1 MLPSPGPLSSTL
13 ISQVMRAQSSPIP
26 LSSTLISQVTRTL
39 ASPIPLFFTLVSQVT
54 RTQLSPIPLSHV
66 LVSQVMRTLASPI
79 SLSSALISQVTRAHG
94 FPLSLS
100 STLHPRLASDEGA
113 CLSTWP
119 LTSPSPSPLAIALIL
134 QVTRTIHISPLPLS
148 LPPPHPHHRPRLAS
162 DKGQF
167 TSSPSLSPSLPLTLT
182 LALILQVTRMIHVSP
197 LALTLTLT
205 LTIALT
211 LALSLT
217 LTLSLSLTL
226 ALVSQ
231 VTRVIRTSPPSL
243 SPSLPLPL
251 TLALAS
257 DEDDSCL
264 PPHPHP
270 CLASNEGDSLLP
282 PLPLSLSFALVS
294 QVMRV
299 LSCYLWGIDQVFHY
313 WNALSISLL
322 ILSRPRLASDEGTLI
337 LFLWEIDKRAT
348 NSGSKVSATQGK
360 GAKKNKANKV
370 EQVLMEENTSVAPP
384 PHFSSRESTQVL
396 VGETGD
402 LLNEDE
408 TLMPLGSQLETMNLN
423 IISAADDSDKSLEGS
438 MPLGSELETM
448 DLDFMSA
455 SNTSDQSLE
464 GSENSMEIIANISD
478 EFQEEDTNADKSED
492 KDYDNSSKENNSET
506 ESDVEDESMNIDTD
520 ITPKKGITTLKCGRA
535 PSSPTDAHHSRSKV
549 SKHSE
554 SHSSATSSL
563 SKDEL
568 QGASRTAGGF
578 SHGRATGNVYNYGN
592 DEDDPFTMPPENIKG
607 QIHLFLKP
615 EAPKPD
621 FILTDQE
628 PLSDLQEVLENISEV
643 YSPIAKKNP
652 RISLREN
659 GNWSI
664 KGCYMNIKEKKVQTA
679 KWQVDDKNIYYLEI
693 LADGADKNDI
703 TTMAAP
709 SGSSS
714 TDEEVVKHLIIS
726 HFNIL
731 EHLIKSKGKEDIHAV
746 IIQTSVKATIDKK
759 VLISVFMSPSTYYTY
774 PYKSFPLLKYHPQMV
789 SWLKNEGGVDK
800 KSVWGSKKPGFSTL
814 YEILKGKEA
823 AAEDHKN
830 QQSKGKGKEREEG
843 ESDDNEEGVKE
854 KDQEDM
860 SENKGKGKSK
870 KSHKK
875 DKGKSKKL

>member
-1 MLPSPGPLSSTL
+1 MVNTRKSSST
-13 ISQVMRAQSSPIP
+13 A
-26 LSSTLISQVTRTL
+26 
-39 ASPIPLFFTLVSQVT
+39 AK
-54 RTQLSPIPLSHV
+54 
-66 LVSQVMRTLASPI
+66 
-79 SLSSALISQVTRAHG
+79 
-94 FPLSLS
+94 
-100 STLHPRLASDEGA
+100 SD
-113 CLSTWP
+113 S
-119 LTSPSPSPLAIALIL
+119 
-134 QVTRTIHISPLPLS
+134 
-148 LPPPHPHHRPRLAS
+148 
-162 DKGQF
+162 GQ
-167 TSSPSLSPSLPLTLT
+167 
-182 LALILQVTRMIHVSP
+182 
-197 LALTLTLT
+197 
-205 LTIALT
+205 
-211 LALSLT
+211 
-217 LTLSLSLTL
+217 
-226 ALVSQ
+226 
-231 VTRVIRTSPPSL
+231 
-243 SPSLPLPL
+243 
-251 TLALAS
+251 
-257 DEDDSCL
+257 
-264 PPHPHP
+264 
-270 CLASNEGDSLLP
+270 
-282 PLPLSLSFALVS
+282 
-294 QVMRV
+294 
-299 LSCYLWGIDQVFHY
+299 
-313 WNALSISLL
+313 
-322 ILSRPRLASDEGTLI
+322 
-337 LFLWEIDKRAT
+337 RAT
-348 NSGSKVSATQGK
+348 NSGSKVSAIQGK

-396 VGETGD
+396 VGGTND
-402 LLNEDE
+402 SLNENE
-408 TLMPLGSQLETMNLN
+408 TLMPLGSQLETMDLNLM
-423 IISAADDSDKSLEGS
+423 SAADTSDKSLEGS

-448 DLDFMSA
+448 DLNFMSVA
-455 SNTSDQSLE
+455 NISDQSLE
-464 GSENSMEIIANISD
+464 QSENSIESTSDISD
-478 EFQEEDTNADKSED
+478 KFQEEHIDADKSED

-506 ESDVEDESMNIDTD
+506 ELDVEDESMNIDTD
-520 ITPKKGITTLKCGRA
+520 ITPKKGITTLKRGRA
-535 PSSPTDAHHSRSKV
+535 PSSPTDTHHSRSKV

-554 SHSSATSSL
+554 SHSSGTSSL

-578 SHGRATGNVYNYGN
+578 SRGRATGNVYNYGD

-621 FILTDQE
+621 FIITDQE

-664 KGCYMNIKEKKVQTA
+664 KGRYMNIKEKKVQTA

-726 HFNIL
+726 HFNIP
-731 EHLIKSKGKEDIHAV
+731 EHLIKSKGKEDIRAV
-746 IIQTSVKATIDKK
+746 YEKFEMIEDIWENKKASLSIIQTSVKATIDKK

-774 PYKSFPLLKYHPQMV
+774 PYKSFPLIKYHPQMV
-789 SWLKNEGGVDK
+789 SWLKNEGGIDK

-823 AAEDHKN
+823 AAEAAEDRKN

>member
-1 MLPSPGPLSSTL
+1 
-13 ISQVMRAQSSPIP
+13 
-26 LSSTLISQVTRTL
+26 
-39 ASPIPLFFTLVSQVT
+39 
-54 RTQLSPIPLSHV
+54 
-66 LVSQVMRTLASPI
+66 
-79 SLSSALISQVTRAHG
+79 
-94 FPLSLS
+94 
-100 STLHPRLASDEGA
+100 
-113 CLSTWP
+113 
-119 LTSPSPSPLAIALIL
+119 
-134 QVTRTIHISPLPLS
+134 
-148 LPPPHPHHRPRLAS
+148 
-162 DKGQF
+162 
-167 TSSPSLSPSLPLTLT
+167 
-182 LALILQVTRMIHVSP
+182 
-197 LALTLTLT
+197 
-205 LTIALT
+205 
-211 LALSLT
+211 
-217 LTLSLSLTL
+217 
-226 ALVSQ
+226 
-231 VTRVIRTSPPSL
+231 
-243 SPSLPLPL
+243 
-251 TLALAS
+251 
-257 DEDDSCL
+257 
-264 PPHPHP
+264 
-270 CLASNEGDSLLP
+270 
-282 PLPLSLSFALVS
+282 
-294 QVMRV
+294 
-299 LSCYLWGIDQVFHY
+299 
-313 WNALSISLL
+313 
-322 ILSRPRLASDEGTLI
+322 
-337 LFLWEIDKRAT
+337 
-348 NSGSKVSATQGK
+348 
-360 GAKKNKANKV
+360 
-370 EQVLMEENTSVAPP
+370 
-384 PHFSSRESTQVL
+384 
-396 VGETGD
+396 
-402 LLNEDE
+402 
-408 TLMPLGSQLETMNLN
+408 MPLGSQLETMDLNLM
-423 IISAADDSDKSLEGS
+423 SAADTSDKSLEGS

-448 DLDFMSA
+448 DLNFMSVA
-455 SNTSDQSLE
+455 NISDQSLE
-464 GSENSMEIIANISD
+464 QSENSIESTSDISD
-478 EFQEEDTNADKSED
+478 KFQEEHIDADKSED

-520 ITPKKGITTLKCGRA
+520 ITPKKGITTLKRGRA
-535 PSSPTDAHHSRSKV
+535 PSSPTDAHCSRSKV
-549 SKHSE
+549 SKRSE

-578 SHGRATGNVYNYGN
+578 SRGRATGNVYNYGD

-621 FILTDQE
+621 FIITDQE

-664 KGCYMNIKEKKVQTA
+664 KGRYMNIKEKKVQTA

-726 HFNIL
+726 HFNIP
-731 EHLIKSKGKEDIHAV
+731 EHLIKSKGKEDIRAV
-746 IIQTSVKATIDKK
+746 YEKFEMIEDIWENKKASLSIIQTSVKATIDKK

-789 SWLKNEGGVDK
+789 SWLKNEGGIDK

-823 AAEDHKN
+823 AAEAAEDRKN